1 MQAPSRL
8 KALASCLRRNA
19 AARWVVLAPHT
30 LTAVATGAKGGDRCK
45 PLLFQ
50 VGTTGP
56 YPSGSDGCPALI
68 DPSTCRN
75 ASRSQRRTDGS
86 NRGGISR
93 LVGGTPT
100 SRLEAAG
107 SHKWLE
113 TGDTPLFCPRSGV
126 PGEKREY
133 NKTVN
138 STNTRG
144 GTLPPLRTVVHER
157 LNHTGL
163 HQLDTGQ

>member
-8 KALASCLRRNA
+8 KAPASCLRRNA
-19 AARWVVLAPHT
+19 ATGWVVLAPHT
-30 LTAVATGAKGGDRCK
+30 LTAVATLSVATIGAKGGDRCK

-56 YPSGSDGCPALI
+56 FPSGSDGCPDSI

-75 ASRSQRRTDGS
+75 ASRSQRRTDVP

-126 PGEKREY
+126 PGEKRGD

-138 STNTRG
+138 STNTIGRDEAVRCPRF
-144 GTLPPLRTVVHER
+144 TRWRTR
-157 LNHTGL
+157 
-163 HQLDTGQ
+163 D

>member
-1 MQAPSRL
+1 MS
-8 KALASCLRRNA
+8 
-19 AARWVVLAPHT
+19 
-30 LTAVATGAKGGDRCK
+30 VANRCHRVCCAGSPYTDRCRYTTTGAKGGDRCK

-56 YPSGSDGCPALI
+56 VPSGSDGCPVLI

-75 ASRSQRRTDGS
+75 ASRSQHRTDGP

-93 LVGGTPT
+93 LIGGTPT

-113 TGDTPLFCPRSGV
+113 TGGTPLFCPRSGV

-133 NKTVN
+133 NKTVD
-138 STNTRG
+138 STNTIVRDEAVRC
-144 GTLPPLRTVVHER
+144 PR
-157 LNHTGL
+157 LAQWHTR
-163 HQLDTGQ
+163 D